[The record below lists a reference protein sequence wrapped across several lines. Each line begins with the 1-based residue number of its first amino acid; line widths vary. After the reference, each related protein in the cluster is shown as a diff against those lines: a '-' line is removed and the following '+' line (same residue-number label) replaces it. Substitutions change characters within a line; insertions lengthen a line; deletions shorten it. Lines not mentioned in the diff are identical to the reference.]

1 MDEAK
6 ARALAIETRL
16 KLGLHSTEYVDVYK
30 AASSLHITCIKRIL
44 ESNISGATIKAND
57 TVYMILVNSRKS
69 LGHQN
74 FTVAHELYHCLYDT
88 GMQNRACVVEL
99 FSKKPATEQIAELFA
114 VHFLMP
120 EDGIWNQLMIRN
132 KIGENL
138 SVSDVIYLEQ
148 FFGVSRKAMCWR
160 LEELGLI
167 SKQDGI
173 QFSKDVVQGVKRL
186 GRDIALYELTNENT
200 ILSDYAERAN
210 EAFEKA
216 LITQSRYEE
225 ILADAGLLE
234 LPQIEDDSQSA
245 E

>member
-1 MDEAK
+1 MNEAK
-6 ARALAIETRL
+6 ARAFAIETRL
-16 KLGLHSTEYVDVYK
+16 KLGLQSTEYVDVYK
-30 AASSLHITCIKRIL
+30 AASSLHITCIKRTL
-44 ESNISGATIKAND
+44 ASNISGATIKAND
-57 TVYMILVNSRKS
+57 TVRMILVNSSKS

-74 FTVAHELYHCLYDT
+74 FTVAHELYHCLYDA
-88 GMQNRACVVEL
+88 GMQNRACLVEL
-99 FSKKPATEQIAELFA
+99 FSKKPAIEQIAELFA

-148 FFGVSRKAMCWR
+148 FFGVSRKAMSWR

-173 QFSKDVVQGVKRL
+173 QFSKDVIQGVKRL
-186 GRDIALYELTNENT
+186 GRDVALYEPTHENT

-234 LPQIEDDSQSA
+234 LPQIEDDS
-245 E
+245 